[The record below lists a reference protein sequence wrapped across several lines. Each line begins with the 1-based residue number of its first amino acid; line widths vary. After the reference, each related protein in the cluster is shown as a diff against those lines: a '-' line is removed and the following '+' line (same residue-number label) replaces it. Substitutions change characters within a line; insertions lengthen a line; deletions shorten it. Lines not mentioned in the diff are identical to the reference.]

1 MLFLVLFK
9 PHEIFHIFDSKRRC
23 WPVRW
28 FFFFFFFALR
38 SHSVHPLGD
47 HDVRKALRVLS
58 SADSQTFIWSIY
70 SLRTVVNVTPALI
83 YWDVFYYIQRKKLP
97 SFDYFHR
104 SDGDIKISDLHFF
117 RMPIILWTATSHRT
131 PSVAAS
137 CG

>member
-28 FFFFFFFALR
+28 FFFFFCVTFSF
-38 SHSVHPLGD
+38 SP
-47 HDVRKALRVLS
+47 S
-58 SADSQTFIWSIY
+58 SRWSWREEGSPCVVQCDSQTFIWSIY

-117 RMPIILWTATSHRT
+117 RMPIILWTAMSHRT